1 MNDAQSR
8 GKSIDLARL
17 DDCRSAR
24 DQRRYGREKRHEYR
38 CDDESTNFHP
48 FNVGWLASSN
58 FAEIGRVGLLNLVVS
73 MK

>member
-1 MNDAQSR
+1 VNHAQARGESVDLTRLND
-8 GKSIDLARL
+8 GH
-17 DDCRSAR
+17 SAF
-24 DQRRYGREKRHEYR
+24 DQLRYGREKRHKYR

-58 FAEIGRVGLLNLVVS
+58 FAEIGRVGLLNLAVS